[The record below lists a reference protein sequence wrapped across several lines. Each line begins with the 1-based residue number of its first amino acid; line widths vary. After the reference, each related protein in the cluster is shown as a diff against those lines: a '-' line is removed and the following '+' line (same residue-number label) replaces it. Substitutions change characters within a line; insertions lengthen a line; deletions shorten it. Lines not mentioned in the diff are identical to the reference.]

1 MDAYDV
7 CTACDCHIKTEEPRC
22 PFCGVPHTPNA
33 RSARRSLV
41 RMSRAQ
47 WLAFG
52 STLAV
57 VGCTEHFPS
66 IPVSQ
71 PVADA
76 TMPEASALDD
86 SSAPQTGTWD
96 DSAEPEADGAEDA
109 AALEAD
115 TSQDTAAP
123 RADAAQDA
131 GPDTAL
137 ADAADADSC
146 AVPAGMFL
154 CPIHSAISSF
164 PDCPACD
171 RATQYCSEGYYRY
184 PGCFAFADDASPFP
198 FPPRCVAQPTCACLV
213 ARGLSWAARPGAPVR
228 TSMTRELSACTAP
241 PATARPLHGLNDSCA
256 RISIPERPC
265 RPRTGETAR
274 AAAGGR
280 PCGVVPLRIY
290 VPCPMRVNVSP
301 AFGMVSPLVS
311 VHS

>member
-154 CPIHSAISSF
+154 CPINGPISPF
-164 PDCPACD
+164 PVCPACD
-171 RATQYCSEGYYRY
+171 RATQYCSEGYYRS
-184 PGCFAFADDASPFP
+184 PGCFAFTDDASPFP

-213 ARGLSWAARPGAPVR
+213 DAGVIVGGPAGCTCTDLDDAGALGLYCAACYG
-228 TSMTRELSACTAP
+228 SP
-241 PATARPLHGLNDSCA
+241 PARLERLLRANLDPLSGRVDRVQVRRPARRRAGV
-256 RISIPERPC
+256 
-265 RPRTGETAR
+265 R
-274 AAAGGR
+274 AA
-280 PCGVVPLRIY
+280 
-290 VPCPMRVNVSP
+290 
-301 AFGMVSPLVS
+301 
-311 VHS
+311 